1 MRDNY
6 IQNINMINTSSEKQI
21 GLDDFILL
29 EQFDN
34 EEKFIENLLIR
45 YQADII
51 YVIET
56 SFFLSKF
63 KKLNIFYYKYLRPI

>member
-1 MRDNY
+1 
-6 IQNINMINTSSEKQI
+6 MINTSSEKQV

-51 YVIET
+51 YVIEL
-56 SFFLSKF
+56 FFF
-63 KKLNIFYYKYLRPI
+63 F

>member
-1 MRDNY
+1 
-6 IQNINMINTSSEKQI
+6 MINTSSEKQV

-51 YVIET
+51 YVIE
-56 SFFLSKF
+56 FFF
-63 KKLNIFYYKYLRPI
+63 FF

>member
-1 MRDNY
+1 
-6 IQNINMINTSSEKQI
+6 MINTSSEKQV

-51 YVIET
+51 YVIE
-56 SFFLSKF
+56 FFFFKF
-63 KKLNIFYYKYLRPI
+63 KIKYILL